1 MSREERRRDAG
12 QRYGFGLFESPPC
25 SAGHKQINMHS
36 HPHWAGQEREREREG
51 EREKRGREKP
61 AVAIA
66 SQCEANESSLNFK
79 DQMKACSDK
88 APL

>member
-51 EREKRGREKP
+51 GRERKERERK
-61 AVAIA
+61 A
-66 SQCEANESSLNFK
+66 SCCHCISVWGEWKLIKLQRSNESL
-79 DQMKACSDK
+79 
-88 APL
+88 